1 MTRIESI
8 ARAGYFPSPPRVV
21 AAIARILEASPPG
34 GLRVI
39 RLLDPCAGMG
49 DAAAQVGASLGAATY
64 GIELHT
70 DRANVAR
77 SQLDH
82 VLVTSAFSVRVAN
95 GAFSCL
101 YLNPPYDQET
111 EQRRLE
117 HAFLT
122 AFTRVLCPSGV
133 LVFIIPQRQL
143 AVSARYLASHY
154 QQLAVYRF
162 PDPEFA
168 AFGQI
173 VLFARRKNP
182 PGYDARAQAQVEAWS
197 VGDPPPL
204 PDDPTESVSYPPPPQ
219 PAGDILFASLFF
231 DTDQAADEARQR
243 GVWSQSQLVDQLW
256 PAGVRPVR
264 PLMPLRR
271 GHLALLIAGGLLNN
285 VVLRQGGRHV
295 LVKGRT
301 YKELVEIDSDD
312 DRVVVEREVL
322 HTSVTV
328 LDLDTGVLET
338 IRQGAAGAEAV

>member
-1 MTRIESI
+1 MARIESI

-21 AAIARILEASPPG
+21 RSIARMLDAPPMG
-34 GLRVI
+34 GRRVM

-49 DAAAQVGASLGAATY
+49 DAAAHVGTSLGAETY

-70 DRANVAR
+70 ERAAIAR
-77 SQLDH
+77 SQLNH
-82 VLVTSAFSVRVAN
+82 VLATSAFSVRVAN

-154 QQLAVYRF
+154 QELVVYRF

-168 AFGQI
+168 AFNQV
-173 VLFARRKNP
+173 VLFACRKHL
-182 PGYDARAQAQVEAWS
+182 PGYDAQTHAQVEAWS
-197 VGDPPPL
+197 AADLPPL
-204 PDDPTESVSYPPPPQ
+204 PDDPTDGPCYPPPLQ
-219 PAGDILFASLFF
+219 PAGNILFASLFF
-231 DTDQAADEARQR
+231 DADQAAAEAQQR
-243 GVWSQSQLVDQLW
+243 GVWSQPQLIDQLW
-256 PAGVRPVR
+256 SADVRPVR

-301 YKELVEIDSDD
+301 YKELVEIDNDD
-312 DRVVVEREVL
+312 DRVLVEREVL

-328 LDLDTGVLET
+328 LDLDTGMLEV
-338 IRQGAAGAEAV
+338 IRQGATGAEAV